1 MTVGEVDFN
10 NVFIDTIGK
19 NNTSTGNPLNPFPEA
34 SFIFVGFFLLFMSII
49 LMNLLVS
56 SKTRFCSHVARRPDL
71 SILIKSMAT
80 LDLI

>member
-56 SKTRFCSHVARRPDL
+56 SKARFSSYVCRRANL
-71 SILIKSMAT
+71 SILINGLKRIAHA
-80 LDLI
+80 